1 MSRISKTKI
10 VNTKTESYD
19 SSPSRGGHQGLAGIL
34 EDMHRRLND
43 GFSPHVH
50 ADFIGHALN
59 VAAIVAVTD
68 IKGDITYVNSKFCE
82 ISGYS
87 ESELIGFNHRMLKTG
102 KHPTAFFRT
111 MYRQIARGE
120 AWHGEICNRRK
131 DGSLYWV
138 DTTIVPHMAE
148 NGKPDSYTSIR
159 FDITARKEMEEELR
173 TSKERLNYI
182 ANHDALTG
190 LPNRRFFQNFIEG
203 LVTQCSRSGE
213 NFSLALI
220 DIDTFKEINDS
231 FGHLTG
237 DELLRIVGERLSRM
251 TDDRMF
257 VSRFAGDEFGLIF
270 SGSEADGVR
279 LFEAILEDMRQP
291 IKVQG
296 TLRRYSVSMGVAFF
310 PEHGD
315 NGERL
320 LRAADLALYQAKS
333 LGRDRLNVV
342 TPALIDQSNRKAYM
356 LEEIERSL
364 LDGSLEMHY
373 QPIVPLSD
381 DCPVSLEALMRW
393 QHSERGLLSP
403 GNFQDAFADPSL
415 RAALGMFMLERV
427 FRDMATL
434 RNQNTPIN
442 RVGINLT
449 NSDFRSDQFIDRFF
463 ELFDETGI
471 GPDHFCVEVTEGVL
485 LGSHQKRVEDGLRR
499 LHDAG
504 VEVALDDFGT
514 GFASLAHLRQLP
526 LNRIKIDRSFIT
538 NMVCSPEDRAIVR
551 GIIQITHSLGKV
563 VTAEG
568 VETAEQVEM
577 LVGMKCDFLQGWYFG
592 KACEVKNLPSLL
604 LTMPAIPRR

>member
-19 SSPSRGGHQGLAGIL
+19 SSHSGGGHQGLAGIL
-34 EDMHRRLND
+34 EDMHRRFND
-43 GFSPHVH
+43 GFSTHVH

-159 FDITARKEMEEELR
+159 FDITARKEMEEKLR

-320 LRAADLALYQAKS
+320 LIAADLALYQAKS

-471 GPDHFCVEVTEGVL
+471 GPDHFCVEVTEGVF

-514 GFASLAHLRQLP
+514 GFASLTHLRQLP

-551 GIIQITHSLGKV
+551 GIIQIAHSLGKV

-577 LVGMKCDFLQGWYFG
+577 LVGMKCDLLQGWYFG

>member
-19 SSPSRGGHQGLAGIL
+19 SSPSGGGHQGLAGIL

-50 ADFIGHALN
+50 ADFIGRALN

-251 TDDRMF
+251 TDDRMLAQ
-257 VSRFAGDEFGLIF
+257 SARSCDFGHLGEHVGNGLVVVDDRPCEERR
-270 SGSEADGVR
+270 SA
-279 LFEAILEDMRQP
+279 P
-291 IKVQG
+291 IRE
-296 TLRRYSVSMGVAFF
+296 RRYEPWRFEWGS
-310 PEHGD
+310 D
-315 NGERL
+315 RL
-320 LRAADLALYQAKS
+320 LEPEFFGHRV
-333 LGRDRLNVV
+333 RDR
-342 TPALIDQSNRKAYM
+342 QSG
-356 LEEIERSL
+356 
-364 LDGSLEMHY
+364 DG
-373 QPIVPLSD
+373 
-381 DCPVSLEALMRW
+381 
-393 QHSERGLLSP
+393 
-403 GNFQDAFADPSL
+403 
-415 RAALGMFMLERV
+415 
-427 FRDMATL
+427 T
-434 RNQNTPIN
+434 
-442 RVGINLT
+442 
-449 NSDFRSDQFIDRFF
+449 
-463 ELFDETGI
+463 TGI
-471 GPDHFCVEVTEGVL
+471 G
-485 LGSHQKRVEDGLRR
+485 GS
-499 LHDAG
+499 A
-504 VEVALDDFGT
+504 
-514 GFASLAHLRQLP
+514 
-526 LNRIKIDRSFIT
+526 
-538 NMVCSPEDRAIVR
+538 
-551 GIIQITHSLGKV
+551 
-563 VTAEG
+563 
-568 VETAEQVEM
+568 
-577 LVGMKCDFLQGWYFG
+577 
-592 KACEVKNLPSLL
+592 
-604 LTMPAIPRR
+604 